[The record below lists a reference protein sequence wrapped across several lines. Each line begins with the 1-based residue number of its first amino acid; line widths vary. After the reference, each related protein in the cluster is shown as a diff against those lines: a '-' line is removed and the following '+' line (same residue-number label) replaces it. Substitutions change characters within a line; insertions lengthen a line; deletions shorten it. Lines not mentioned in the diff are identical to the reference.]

1 MAAMA
6 PRQAHT
12 PWARRLL
19 IAGLLVAGMAS
30 FPIVRADDTEHEPM
44 YALHARSD
52 RIRQVSGSLLPKVHA
67 AAAEHVGLLAW
78 YARHPAEAAAELG
91 GGGAGFGL
99 LPQIVSLLSLLADD
113 GLEHHTPPLPPLPPP
128 LATDSTGG
136 AATTGATR
144 AGAAAGA
151 SSPQG
156 AVGTECSADDQA
168 LAAGSA
174 RAVLAAQRA
183 AQCAGPTMGPPA
195 AAAGLNETLPWH
207 DFVVVVASAPGH
219 ADYRAAM
226 RSGWLEPAGRA

>member
-113 GLEHHTPPLPPLPPP
+113 GLEHHTPPLPPLPP